1 MSTPTAKAEDK
12 STNTLLLG
20 ALILAGLV
28 MLREGPYIDNI
39 LQGWRFFIM
48 AFFTGAIA
56 GFVGWT
62 QTFGIVPSFSFSTR
76 NRQPWIAALTCALA
90 FAGAGSYLNRT
101 FATPT
106 GRTISVQVDA
116 VNESKDRSRVT
127 VKMPDG
133 QYRRYVIDK
142 EAAAT
147 IKPETAAQLTISRGA
162 LGLEFVAGIEAQRR

>member
-1 MSTPTAKAEDK
+1 MSTSTANAQDR

-28 MLREGPYIDNI
+28 MMREGPYIDNI
-39 LQGWRFFIM
+39 LQGWRFFVM

-62 QTFGIVPSFSFSTR
+62 QTFGIVPSFSLSGQ
-76 NRQPWIAALTCALA
+76 NRQAWVAALTCALA

-101 FATPT
+101 FSTPT
-106 GRTISVQVDA
+106 DRTISVQVDA
-116 VNESKDRSRVT
+116 VNDSKDRARIT

-133 QYRRYVIDK
+133 EYRRYIFDK
-142 EAAAT
+142 DAAT
-147 IKPETAAQLTISRGA
+147 TVKPQTTAQLAIARGA
-162 LGLEFVAGIEAQRR
+162 LGIEFVAGIKPR